1 MKMTTG
7 NILTVMEAKT
17 NSVESI
23 VMQNRYAPPKDYH
36 NSAWYIKCTVICHRF
51 SIQLKRRMT
60 CVFYL
65 FRFFLVSK
73 IYAALSRSMIEACYR
88 LFCSFIFH
96 SFVYRNLDI
105 LSARKWLG

>member
-1 MKMTTG
+1 MSSLFYPTKMA
-7 NILTVMEAKT
+7 NDLRFL
-17 NSVESI
+17 SVSL
-23 VMQNRYAPPKDYH
+23 
-36 NSAWYIKCTVICHRF
+36 F
-51 SIQLKRRMT
+51 
-60 CVFYL
+60 L

-73 IYAALSRSMIEACYR
+73 IYVALSRSMIEACYR